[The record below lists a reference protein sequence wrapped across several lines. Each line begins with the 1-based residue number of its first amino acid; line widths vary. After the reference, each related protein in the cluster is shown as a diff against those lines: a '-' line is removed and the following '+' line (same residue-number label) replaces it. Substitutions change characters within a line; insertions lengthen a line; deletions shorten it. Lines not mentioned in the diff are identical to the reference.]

1 MISSFFT
8 VDYRD
13 GRVLFSGKNYPAG
26 VFAIHLLNQ
35 FYINDT
41 AARIAVFRD
50 ELNFHILRQL
60 RDGYL
65 NITEFVKTGTNTLEA
80 LKALPK
86 LRPFDGVNTE
96 EIRNAI
102 AALFTENVGQEIC
115 NYFAAKAKLSLLPQE
130 EIAAGTAERIK
141 AAADFSYAEQKI
153 EDIRSVL
160 RFFDSLADD
169 LILAHGKLTRFC
181 NHADEAERLD
191 EAHLLPLALE
201 IFVEH
206 FTQNGRYI
214 SVKKNVKS
222 KSATLDSGLLPN
234 LQKIILAGEVLTKK
248 LTRALW
254 DKFPGVQVI
263 NGYGPTEG
271 TVLLTCCEITEK
283 MVEDMENELPI
294 GRILDGGIC
303 WLEDSEH
310 RPMEMES
317 GKGELVVCSDSIS
330 KGYFKN
336 PEITEKHF
344 YNSESGWAYR
354 TGDMVYA
361 IGKNIYYCG
370 RIDFQIKLNGYRI
383 ELDDI
388 SANLNKVPL
397 VVNNVVLPVY
407 RDGRVAYIAAFV
419 VLGQESEESTVKMG
433 IKIRKALSERIPSYM
448 VPKKVIVLPEFPLNT
463 NGKIDRKKLTE
474 MYL

>member
-102 AALFTENVGQEIC
+102 AALFTENVGQKIC

-222 KSATLDSGLLPN
+222 KSATLAKRLVFDSYYSFILTDFFEGLH
-234 LQKIILAGEVLTKK
+234 
-248 LTRALW
+248 
-254 DKFPGVQVI
+254 
-263 NGYGPTEG
+263 YGHYPRR
-271 TVLLTCCEITEK
+271 CEI
-283 MVEDMENELPI
+283 
-294 GRILDGGIC
+294 
-303 WLEDSEH
+303 
-310 RPMEMES
+310 
-317 GKGELVVCSDSIS
+317 
-330 KGYFKN
+330 
-336 PEITEKHF
+336 
-344 YNSESGWAYR
+344 
-354 TGDMVYA
+354 
-361 IGKNIYYCG
+361 CG
-370 RIDFQIKLNGYRI
+370 RYFLMQSARRQKYCPYGIAPELYRGRKITCRKYAAVLNRKEKAENDPIVSLYNRRCAAIRTECGRGTITKDFA
-383 ELDDI
+383 E
-388 SANLNKVPL
+388 
-397 VVNNVVLPVY
+397 
-407 RDGRVAYIAAFV
+407 AAKQ
-419 VLGQESEESTVKMG
+419 LAKEHKQEALHNDQYAKEEY
-433 IKIRKALSERIPSYM
+433 RKAMSRAALYAEA
-448 VPKKVIVLPEFPLNT
+448 
-463 NGKIDRKKLTE
+463 DRKIK
-474 MYL
+474 